1 MNDLNVKIISR
12 KELLNELSS
21 YALESYEA
29 GLFMCVSDKDKDRVH
44 DILEELERRIS
55 YRPVNRI
62 DRDLEELDI
71 LQDGMTQ
78 LSRRHFYALAEEH
91 IEWLS

>member
-44 DILEELERRIS
+44 DILEELDRRIIK
-55 YRPVNRI
+55 RPINQI
-62 DRDLEELDI
+62 DKDLEALDM

-78 LSRRHFYALAEEH
+78 LSRRNFYALAEENM
-91 IEWLS
+91 EWFL